1 MSKIDHANNPIDHG
15 IAQGDDG
22 IYAAQADAVYQ
33 VVEDTQ
39 TTHLSLFLPGRC
51 PERVRPIAK
60 TSAADADPADVFA
73 MGKCGQERAASWGG
87 PLLRWMN

>member
-1 MSKIDHANNPIDHG
+1 MSTVAVGEVQHLCNAIDHG

-39 TTHLSLFLPGRC
+39 TTHLSLFLPAYWRKKFNW
-51 PERVRPIAK
+51 R
-60 TSAADADPADVFA
+60 
-73 MGKCGQERAASWGG
+73 
-87 PLLRWMN
+87 